1 MLQATHIFQSCLN
14 TADINILSLTTPL
27 WATPVYCFPHM
38 VWLIFRLL
46 RLILQFYCKKKNNVG
61 QALINVKWLDLY
73 FFLIL
78 IYCHGWPCCFVAG
91 LIDNSGLRLF
101 YTPVLRKYDAGVIE
115 AGLWVSLFHNIP
127 PGMPE
132 FVSEGH
138 CTLECLEEVC
148 VLSETHGFHALN

>member
-1 MLQATHIFQSCLN
+1 M
-14 TADINILSLTTPL
+14 ADCS
-27 WATPVYCFPHM
+27 
-38 VWLIFRLL
+38 
-46 RLILQFYCKKKNNVG
+46 
-61 QALINVKWLDLY
+61 
-73 FFLIL
+73 
-78 IYCHGWPCCFVAG
+78 FVAG

-101 YTPVLRKYDAGVIE
+101 YTPVIRKYDAGVIE

-148 VLSETHGFHALN
+148 LLPESMGFHS